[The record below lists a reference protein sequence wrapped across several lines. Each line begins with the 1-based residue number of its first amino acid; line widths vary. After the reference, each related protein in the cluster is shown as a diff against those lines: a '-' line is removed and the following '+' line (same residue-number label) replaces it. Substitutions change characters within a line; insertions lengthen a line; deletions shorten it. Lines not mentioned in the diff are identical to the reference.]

1 MASQALTSSPTLTPP
16 TSRGLARGLG
26 WFSIG
31 LGVMEVLMP
40 RTITRFLGMR
50 GRKGLVQFYGVREI
64 GTGVAILNSADP
76 TPWIWGRVAGDVL
89 DVGTVAAGLLGPR
102 KGNKLLTLVI
112 LGGIGALDLICAEQ
126 LSRYEG
132 P

>member
-1 MASQALTSSPTLTPP
+1 MASQALISSPNLSPP
-16 TSRGLARGLG
+16 TSMGLARGLG

-50 GRKGLVQFYGVREI
+50 RRKGLVQFYGVREI
-64 GTGVAILNSADP
+64 GTGVAILNSVDP
-76 TPWIWGRVAGDVL
+76 TPWIWSRVAGDVL